1 MSIKEIKAAE
11 FYLLQQSLI
20 MESNYLIQIITFQNP
35 TQFFKGVQCNVLI
48 LFQRIQGFIIDTA
61 F

>member
-35 TQFFKGVQCNVLI
+35 TQFFKGVQ
-48 LFQRIQGFIIDTA
+48 IDTA